1 MGQLFQRRWRF
12 VAWLAFVLVCWQIFW
27 WRFQAIEISKLQVK
41 SAFIGLT
48 FNEMMNWGAICNG
61 LGDFQCS
68 ARVFGKALKGRPES
82 ALALT
87 NLAIA
92 EAHRGRCRQALEIFD
107 RYRRQAHE
115 GPDSLYWQARC
126 LIDRGEREE
135 ARIVLYRAVSMSP
148 EANQSAEM
156 LADLLE
162 SEGLIDEALSV
173 VAGLSEGA
181 PHQSER
187 WRLRAA
193 TLLQYKSPIAMES
206 GPATVRRIIRLP
218 ALDGQNFWVP
228 VRFAGDTSAEFVSI
242 DLEKDKTEFNDH
254 FVREVIA
261 SDARSPSSEGLIP
274 ALQIG
279 PWLFDHIPFERCQN
293 CQSTIGRS
301 LLERFEVSEDV
312 EAGVRFLVLTPL

>member
-1 MGQLFQRRWRF
+1 MS
-12 VAWLAFVLVCWQIFW
+12 WLAFLLICWQVFW
-27 WRFQAIEISKLQVK
+27 WRYQAIEISKLQIK
-41 SAFIGLT
+41 SAFVGLT
-48 FNEMMNWGAICNG
+48 FAEMMDWGAICNG

-68 ARVFGKALKGRPES
+68 ARVFSKALRGRPES
-82 ALALT
+82 AIALT

-92 EAHRGRCRQALEIFD
+92 EAHQGRCRQALEIFE

-115 GPDSLYWQARC
+115 GPDSLYWKAQC
-126 LIDRGEREE
+126 LIERGEREE

-148 EANQSAEM
+148 DANRSAEK
-156 LADLLE
+156 LVELLE
-162 SEGLIDEALSV
+162 SEGLIDEALSL

-181 PHQSER
+181 PYSTER

-193 TLLQYKSPIAMES
+193 TLLQYKTPIAVEA
-206 GPATVRRIIRLP
+206 GPTTVRRIIRLP

-242 DLEKDKTEFNDH
+242 DLEKEKTELNERFIKDM
-254 FVREVIA
+254 VSGDIRK
-261 SDARSPSSEGLIP
+261 PSSENLIP

-279 PWLFDHIPFERCQN
+279 PWLFSEVPFEACAD
-293 CQSTIGRS
+293 CKSTIGRS

-312 EAGVRFLVLTPL
+312 EAGIRFLVLTPL